1 MLSICVYTDEHALF
15 VVVVVVVVVF
25 CCCCCCLCVCQIT
38 NLKANGLEFMSIPD
52 SYYDQLREKLK
63 TAKITVAENIDTV
76 SRQGEGLG

>member
-15 VVVVVVVVVF
+15 VVVFVF
-25 CCCCCCLCVCQIT
+25 VCVCQVT